1 MRSQIPFTGM
11 GKSVA
16 TLLAAAL
23 LAFAPSPGFAQTS
36 FSIQGGAAI
45 PARHLADVSDPGAK
59 VGADLSYWMSDQVAL
74 SVDGSVDMLPATEET
89 AVPVNVLPDLKLWH
103 YGLGAKIDLVAADAS
118 PWSLVLKGGAG
129 ATTMDT
135 DELAVAPAP
144 GEEDFTET
152 YLRVNG
158 GLDIGYQASDNV
170 KIAVGGGSYITF
182 VDEEDMALFATMNP
196 EVDPFDTA
204 YTFPITAEVQ
214 IGLPN

>member
-1 MRSQIPFTGM
+1 MRSQTSYTGK
-11 GKSVA
+11 GKP
-16 TLLAAAL
+16 LAAL
-23 LAFAPSPGFAQTS
+23 LIATLVGLVASPATAQTS
-36 FSIQGGAAI
+36 FSVQGGASI
-45 PARHLADVSDPGAK
+45 PAKHLADMSEPGAK
-59 VGADLSYWMSDQVAL
+59 VGADLSFWVSDQMAL
-74 SVDGSVDMLPATEET
+74 SVDGSLDMLPATDEGPVPAT
-89 AVPVNVLPDLKLWH
+89 ALPDLKLWH
-103 YGLGAKIDLVAADAS
+103 YGLGAKLDLVAADAN
-118 PWSLVLKGGAG
+118 PWSVVLKGGAG

-135 DELAVAPAP
+135 DELAVAPTPEA
-144 GEEDFTET
+144 DFTET

-196 EVDPFDTA
+196 QVDPFDIA